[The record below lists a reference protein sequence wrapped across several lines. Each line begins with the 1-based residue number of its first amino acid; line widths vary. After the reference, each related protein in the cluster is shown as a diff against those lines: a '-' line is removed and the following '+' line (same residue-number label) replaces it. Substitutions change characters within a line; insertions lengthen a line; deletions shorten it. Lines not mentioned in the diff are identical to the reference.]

1 MKEPMRL
8 SSRQIEL
15 QDSYS
20 DIQDYYESEGWSD
33 GLPIVPATEDL
44 VVKMIEPSGLSPDIE
59 LGVIQPSNKI
69 VTVEK
74 VAINSVMAGCKPQYF
89 PVVLAAVKAVL
100 KDEFNVGGVQATT
113 GGAACVVV
121 VNGPIRDQI
130 GIHSDAACFGP
141 GFRAN
146 ATIGRAVRLVIRN
159 LGELIPGVM
168 DKATL
173 STPGR
178 FSFCFGENES
188 RSPWESRQEELGY
201 SKDTNMVTLLGIRG
215 VYNVFDSSSSG
226 KLALDTLVKSV
237 VTEGFANYYQIGS
250 GAQITL
256 VLSPEHANEIAAEG
270 FSKNDIKEFI
280 FANARMPISRLKE
293 KAHWS
298 NRVWPESIEIDDD
311 DTLVPI
317 TTCAEDIVVLV
328 AGGDGR
334 HSAWL
339 AGWGV
344 TRIVSELI

>member
-1 MKEPMRL
+1 
-8 SSRQIEL
+8 
-15 QDSYS
+15 
-20 DIQDYYESEGWSD
+20 
-33 GLPIVPATEDL
+33 
-44 VVKMIEPSGLSPDIE
+44 
-59 LGVIQPSNKI
+59 
-69 VTVEK
+69 
-74 VAINSVMAGCKPQYF
+74 
-89 PVVLAAVKAVL
+89 
-100 KDEFNVGGVQATT
+100 
-113 GGAACVVV
+113 
-121 VNGPIRDQI
+121 
-130 GIHSDAACFGP
+130 
-141 GFRAN
+141 
-146 ATIGRAVRLVIRN
+146 
-159 LGELIPGVM
+159 
-168 DKATL
+168 
-173 STPGR
+173 
-178 FSFCFGENES
+178 
-188 RSPWESRQEELGY
+188 
-201 SKDTNMVTLLGIRG
+201 MVTLLGIRG

-270 FSKNDIKEFI
+270 LSKNDIKEFI

-298 NRVWPESIEIDDD
+298 NRVWPESIDIDDD